1 MNASEMLDFALGQLE
16 GDAAEQATRE
26 AETDPA
32 LGARLERLQG
42 AITTLLDDG
51 RASEPVPSNLSAR
64 TLAFV
69 HAQSRPKPTVL
80 EFAPTRKRFR
90 AEDLAVAAAIFL
102 ASLLA
107 LTPAII
113 RGRERWGRAA
123 CNYNLQQ
130 VGMRL
135 HQYAALNNTYP
146 FVSPEEDVPHAGA
159 ILCRLNERGFPID
172 PKNLRCPST
181 GSEAGDRSRIP
192 SLTEVADR
200 LKQDPNCVNCKM
212 LDNDYAFHVG
222 NYNEVEGTLGH
233 RGKPH
238 PLPARPIH
246 SIPIIGDQPAFDEY
260 GEILAGNSPNHGGQ
274 GQNVLYAD
282 GHTAWHSSRYVS
294 PADSDMYLNR
304 AQKTGYGIGPEDTVL
319 MPAALRIKER

>member
-1 MNASEMLDFALGQLE
+1 MNASDMLDFAVGQLE
-16 GDAAEQATRE
+16 GDAAEQAARE
-26 AETDPA
+26 VETDPV
-32 LGARLERLQG
+32 LGARVERLRSS
-42 AITTLLDDG
+42 ITILLDDG
-51 RASEPVPSNLSAR
+51 RDDLPVPAGLRERSIAR
-64 TLAFV
+64 VQAE
-69 HAQSRPKPTVL
+69 SRPKPTVL
-80 EFAPTRKRFR
+80 EFAPTRKKFR

-123 CNYNLQQ
+123 CNFNLQQ

-135 HQYAALNNTYP
+135 HQYAAANDSYP

-159 ILCRLNERGFPID
+159 ILCRLNERGFPVD
-172 PKNLRCPST
+172 PKNLHCPST
-181 GSEAGDRSRIP
+181 SSKSGERSRIP
-192 SLTEVADR
+192 KLSEVADR
-200 LKQDPNCVNCKM
+200 LKGDPGCVNCKM

-222 NYNEVEGTLGH
+222 NYSEVDSALGH
-233 RGKPH
+233 RGNPH
-238 PLPARPIH
+238 PLPARPSH
-246 SIPIIGDQPAFDEY
+246 SIPIIGDQPTFDEY
-260 GEILAGNSPNHGGQ
+260 GKILAGNSPNHGGQ

-304 AQKTGYGIGPEDTVL
+304 AEKTGYGLGPEDTVL
-319 MPAALRIKER
+319 MPAALRIQR

>member
-1 MNASEMLDFALGQLE
+1 MNATDTLDFALGQIE
-16 GDAAEQATRE
+16 GDAAEQAARE
-26 AETDPA
+26 VETDPA
-32 LGARLERLQG
+32 LGARIERLRG

-51 RASEPVPSNLSAR
+51 RDDLPVPSGLTAR

-69 HAQSRPKPTVL
+69 QVQSRPRPAVL
-80 EFAPTRKRFR
+80 EFAPTRKKFR

-172 PKNLRCPST
+172 PKNLHCPST
-181 GSEAGDRSRIP
+181 GSTADGRSRIP
-192 SLTEVADR
+192 SLSEVASR
-200 LKQDPNCVNCKM
+200 LKDEPGCLNCKM

-222 NYNEVEGTLGH
+222 NYTEVDGALGH
-233 RGKPH
+233 RGKPQ
-238 PLPARPIH
+238 PLPARPSH
-246 SIPIIGDQPAFDEY
+246 SIPIIGDQPTFDEY
-260 GEILAGNSPNHGGQ
+260 GKILAGNSPNHGRQ

-304 AQKTGYGIGPEDTVL
+304 AEKTGYGLGPEDTVL
-319 MPAALRIKER
+319 MPASLRLSR